1 MTSRITQVWS
11 DWPAVP
17 PLLSHQVWV
26 WRLCLRDWPEGTE
39 DESVLTGAER
49 ERARRYR
56 REEDR
61 HRFVLTRSWLRRLL
75 GVYLGQDP
83 AGVRVETMPKGKPF
97 LAGFPVLF
105 NLSHSGDWA
114 LLGFCRDRPLGLD
127 VEAHRSM
134 PVLSLARRFFQAS
147 EVATLEA
154 LSSVDQERLFFEY
167 WTAKEAYLKA
177 TGEGLGALSRLAV
190 DEMLLEGD
198 RRRLW
203 RNNGNEDCPPTFEA
217 QPFEAQRLPFE
228 PGYSAAIVVGPPG
241 GELFSESW
249 LGQNVTKFNN
259 KSAGIRIYLGT
270 ISAKMRPL

>member
-1 MTSRITQVWS
+1 MTSRVTQVWS

-26 WRLCLRDWPEGTE
+26 WRLCLRDWPGGIE

-56 REEDR
+56 RQEDR

-75 GVYLGQDP
+75 GVYLDQDP
-83 AGVRVETMPKGKPF
+83 AGLRVETTPEGKPF

-114 LLGFCRDRPLGLD
+114 LLGFCRDRPLGVD
-127 VEAHRSM
+127 VEAHRSV
-134 PVLSLARRFFQAS
+134 PVLSLARRFFQTS
-147 EVATLEA
+147 EVATLEGLPPA
-154 LSSVDQERLFFEY
+154 EQERLFFEY

-190 DEMLLEGD
+190 DERLLEGE

-203 RNNGNEDCPPTFEA
+203 RCGEDGPTSTFEE
-217 QPFEAQRLPFE
+217 QSFEAQRLPLE

-241 GELFSESW
+241 GELGCESW
-249 LGQNVTKFNN
+249 LGGNVTKFNN
-259 KSAGIRIYLGT
+259 TSAGIRINLGT
-270 ISAKMRPL
+270 ISAKMRPV

>member
-1 MTSRITQVWS
+1 MTSLVTQVWS
-11 DWPAVP
+11 DWPTVP
-17 PLLSHQVWV
+17 PLLRDQVWL
-26 WRLCLRDWPEGTE
+26 WRLCLRDWPGAIE
-39 DESVLTGAER
+39 DESLLTDAER

-56 REEDR
+56 RQEER

-75 GVYLGQDP
+75 GVYLDQDP
-83 AGVRVETMPKGKPF
+83 AGLRVETMPKGKPF
-97 LAGFPVLF
+97 LAGFRVLF

-127 VEAHRSM
+127 VEAHRSV
-134 PVLSLARRFFQAS
+134 PVLSLARRFFQAR

-154 LSSVDQERLFFEY
+154 LLPVEQERLFFEY

-190 DEMLLEGD
+190 DEMLLDGD

-203 RNNGNEDCPPTFEA
+203 RCGEDSCTVTPT
-217 QPFEAQRLPFE
+217 FEAQRLPFE

-241 GELFSESW
+241 GELLSESW
-249 LGQNVTKFNN
+249 LGRNVTKFNN
-259 KSAGIRIYLGT
+259 KSARIRIYLGT